1 MSGGKQGTHLQHV
14 PALDG
19 LRGLA
24 VAAVVAFHVGVL
36 KGGWL
41 GVDLFFVLSGYL
53 ISRLLFV
60 EYTATGHIDLK
71 QFWGRRARRLLPALL
86 CVIVAVAIAERVRGR
101 LLGPAGGRWD
111 VVGALTY
118 TSNWVRLRGG
128 AGYWSR
134 FGPPS
139 LLEHFWSLA
148 IEEQFYVVWPL
159 FMLVIARLRRG
170 VSTLFLLATTLAAG
184 GWSLLLFHR
193 TLDASRVYMG
203 TDSRAVALLAGATI
217 ASIAEWRPR
226 WLRAFRALAPVGLV
240 GLLVA
245 MSRMQ
250 GTRLVTYQGGL
261 LACTLAAA
269 VLIAGVATGS
279 TPFARHL
286 STQPLRWLGS
296 RSYGIYLWHWPILVG
311 FGVAGH
317 ADKPPLRIALG
328 VIASLVVAE
337 FSYRVVEMPIRRQG
351 LAALR
356 WRPAVP
362 AIGMGLAGAV
372 VVIITFPVA
381 TPRRV
386 AAKAV
391 TTTVP
396 PSLVGLRS
404 KPPASV
410 SLTTTRSTAPE
421 QTTSNLAIATTTAPT
436 ATISTTTTVTAPGT
450 TTPTTTTTVARLQRP
465 IDRPARVLV
474 VGDSVG
480 WNLAEQLV
488 KDQEALGLVAR
499 NEAIAGCPPSYAPLK
514 RRSDAGSVPLVFKQ
528 ECVDA
533 VVAYPTVAADFKPDV
548 TFMVFGASLLDQN
561 EIAPGV
567 WSRPCEAGFDDW
579 YRSNLIKMTDALS
592 SQGGRVVLVSQA
604 YYRGEASDRAA
615 INDKQVDCEN
625 AVVGSVSRSSG
636 GQILLADLGTWACPT
651 TTCLRDRDGVEL
663 RPDGTHFIDD
673 AAVLANNWLLAQTLG

>member
-1 MSGGKQGTHLQHV
+1 MSGGEQGTHLQHV

-60 EYTATGHIDLK
+60 EYTAKGRIDLR

-111 VVGALTY
+111 MVGALTY
-118 TSNWVRLRGG
+118 TSNWLRLRGG

-159 FMLVIARLRRG
+159 AMLGMARLRRG
-170 VSTLFLLATTLAAG
+170 LSTFVLLLCTLVAS
-184 GWSLLLFHR
+184 GWSLLLFQR

-203 TDSRAVALLAGATI
+203 TDTRAVALLAGATI
-217 ASIAEWRPR
+217 ASLAEWRPS

-245 MSRMQ
+245 MARLQ
-250 GTRLVTYQGGL
+250 GTRLITYRGGL
-261 LACTLAAA
+261 LACTLAATI
-269 VLIAGVATGS
+269 VIAGVAKGAS
-279 TPFARHL
+279 RIAHLL
-286 STQPLRWLGS
+286 STQLLRWLGS

-317 ADKPPLRIALG
+317 THKPPLRVVLG
-328 VIASLVVAE
+328 VIASLATAE
-337 FSYRVVEMPIRRQG
+337 ASYRVVEMPIRRRG
-351 LAALR
+351 RAAFR
-356 WRPAVP
+356 WRPALPVLGAGMTAVAIAIIALPVAQPRHVVAATAATPSTSAPTSTLPTAPTTIPTTTSVP
-362 AIGMGLAGAV
+362 APG
-372 VVIITFPVA
+372 
-381 TPRRV
+381 TP
-386 AAKAV
+386 
-391 TTTVP
+391 
-396 PSLVGLRS
+396 S
-404 KPPASV
+404 
-410 SLTTTRSTAPE
+410 ST
-421 QTTSNLAIATTTAPT
+421 SSTTTA
-436 ATISTTTTVTAPGT
+436 
-450 TTPTTTTTVARLQRP
+450 TTTTTVARITRP
-465 IDRPARVLV
+465 SDHPTRVLV

-488 KDQEALGLVAR
+488 MDQEALGLVAR
-499 NEAIAGCPPSYAPLK
+499 NASIAGCPPSYAPLK
-514 RRSDAGSVPLVFKQ
+514 RRLDARSVPLVFDQ
-528 ECVDA
+528 ECADA
-533 VVAYPTVAADFKPDV
+533 VVAYPALAADFKPDV
-548 TFMVFGASLLDQN
+548 TFVVFGASLLDQN

-567 WSRPCEAGFDDW
+567 WSRPCEAGFDEW
-579 YRSNLIKMTDALS
+579 YRSNLAKMADALS
-592 SQGGRVVLVSQA
+592 SQGGRVALVTQA
-604 YYRGEASDRAA
+604 YYRSEVAEQTPT
-615 INDKQVDCEN
+615 NDKQIDCEN
-625 AVVGSVSRSSG
+625 AIATSVSQSSG
-636 GQILLADLGTWACPT
+636 GQILLADLGTWVCPT
-651 TTCLRDRDGVEL
+651 STCLRDRDGVEL
-663 RPDGTHFIDD
+663 RPDGTHFIGD
-673 AAVLANNWLLAQTLG
+673 AAALANNWLLAQTLR

>member
-1 MSGGKQGTHLQHV
+1 M
-14 PALDG
+14 
-19 LRGLA
+19 
-24 VAAVVAFHVGVL
+24 AAVVAFHVGVL

-60 EYTATGHIDLK
+60 EYTATGRIDLK

-101 LLGPAGGRWD
+101 LLGPAGGRSD
-111 VVGALTY
+111 IIGALTY

-159 FMLVIARLRRG
+159 AMLGIARLRRG
-170 VSTLFLLATTLAAG
+170 VSTLALLASTLVAG

-203 TDSRAVALLAGATI
+203 TDTRAIALLAGATI
-217 ASIAEWRPR
+217 ASLAEWRR
-226 WLRAFRALAPVGLV
+226 SWLRAFRALAPVGLV

-245 MSRMQ
+245 MARMQ

-261 LACTLAAA
+261 LACTMAAA

-317 ADKPPLRIALG
+317 AHKPLHRIVLG
-328 VIASLVVAE
+328 VLVSLAVAE
-337 FSYRVVEMPIRRQG
+337 ASYRVVEMPVRRQG
-351 LAALR
+351 LAAFR
-356 WRPAVP
+356 WRPTLPVLGASMTGV
-362 AIGMGLAGAV
+362 AIA
-372 VVIITFPVA
+372 IIALPIA
-381 TPRRV
+381 QPRRLVV
-386 AAKAV
+386 AA
-391 TTTVP
+391 
-396 PSLVGLRS
+396 
-404 KPPASV
+404 
-410 SLTTTRSTAPE
+410 
-421 QTTSNLAIATTTAPT
+421 TTATSSTSTPT
-436 ATISTTTTVTAPGT
+436 TMLPTTTTTIFNTTAAAAPGPT
-450 TTPTTTTTVARLQRP
+450 TSSTPTSVVTTTTTVARIPRP
-465 IDRPARVLV
+465 SDRPARVLI

-480 WNLAEQLV
+480 WNLAERLV
-488 KDQEALGLVAR
+488 KDQQALGLVAR
-499 NEAIAGCPPSYAPLK
+499 NEAVAGCPPSYAPLK
-514 RRSDAGSVPLVFKQ
+514 RRLDAGSVPLVFDQ

-533 VVAYPTVAADFKPDV
+533 MVAYPRLAADFKPDV
-548 TFMVFGASLLDQN
+548 TFVIFGASLLDQN
-561 EIAPGV
+561 QIAPGV

-579 YRSNLIKMTDALS
+579 YRSNLIKMTEALS

-604 YYRGEASDRAA
+604 YYRGEASEQTPT
-615 INDKQVDCEN
+615 NDKQIDCEN
-625 AVVGSVSRSSG
+625 AVAASVAQSSG

-651 TTCLRDRDGVEL
+651 TTCLNDRDGVDL
-663 RPDGTHFIDD
+663 RPDGTHFKGD
-673 AAVLANNWLLAQTLG
+673 AAAVANNWLLAQTFG

>member
-1 MSGGKQGTHLQHV
+1 MSGGEQGTHLQHV

-60 EYTATGHIDLK
+60 EYTVKGRIDLRR
-71 QFWGRRARRLLPALL
+71 FWGRRARRLLPALL

-111 VVGALTY
+111 IVGALTY
-118 TSNWVRLRGG
+118 TSNWLRLRGG

-159 FMLVIARLRRG
+159 AMLGIVRLRRG
-170 VSTLFLLATTLAAG
+170 VSTLVLLAFTIVTG

-217 ASIAEWRPR
+217 ASLAEWRR
-226 WLRAFRALAPVGLV
+226 SWLRAFRALAPVGLV

-245 MSRMQ
+245 MARMQ
-250 GTRLVTYQGGL
+250 GTRLVTYRGGL
-261 LACTLAAA
+261 LACTLATT
-269 VLIAGVATGS
+269 VLIAGVATVRS
-279 TPFARHL
+279 PFARHL

-317 ADKPPLRIALG
+317 AHKPPLRIVVG
-328 VIASLVVAE
+328 VLVSLAVAE
-337 FSYRVVEMPIRRQG
+337 LSYRAVEMPIRRQG
-351 LAALR
+351 LAAFR
-356 WRPAVP
+356 WRPTLPVLGASMTGV
-362 AIGMGLAGAV
+362 AIA
-372 VVIITFPVA
+372 IIALPIA
-381 TPRRV
+381 QPRRLVV
-386 AAKAV
+386 AATTATSSTLAPTSTLP
-391 TTTVP
+391 TTT
-396 PSLVGLRS
+396 
-404 KPPASV
+404 
-410 SLTTTRSTAPE
+410 TTISTS
-421 QTTSNLAIATTTAPT
+421 TTS
-436 ATISTTTTVTAPGT
+436 STTTTVVA
-450 TTPTTTTTVARLQRP
+450 TTTTVGFIARP
-465 IDRPARVLV
+465 SDHPARVLI

-488 KDQEALGLVAR
+488 KDQQTLSLVAL
-499 NEAIAGCPPSYAPLK
+499 NGAIAGCPPSYAPLK
-514 RRSDAGSVPLVFKQ
+514 RRLDEESVPLVFNQ

-533 VVAYPTVAADFKPDV
+533 VIAYPTLAADFKPDV
-548 TFMVFGASLLDQN
+548 TFMIFGASLLDEN

-579 YRSNLIKMTDALS
+579 YRSTLVKMSDALS

-604 YYRGEASDRAA
+604 YYRGEASAQA
-615 INDKQVDCEN
+615 PTNDKQIDCEN
-625 AVVGSVSRSSG
+625 AVAGSVAQSSG

-651 TTCLRDRDGVEL
+651 TACLRDRDGIEL
-663 RPDGTHFIDD
+663 RPDGTHFKGN
-673 AAVLANNWLLAQTLG
+673 AATLANNWLLAQTLD

>member
-1 MSGGKQGTHLQHV
+1 MSGGKRGTHLQHV

-36 KGGWL
+36 RGGWL
-41 GVDLFFVLSGYL
+41 GVDFFFVLSGYL

-60 EYTATGHIDLK
+60 EYTAKGRIDLRK
-71 QFWGRRARRLLPALL
+71 FWGRRARRLLPALL
-86 CVIVAVAIAERVRGR
+86 CVIVAVAIAERARGR
-101 LLGPAGGRWD
+101 LVGPAGARWD
-111 VVGALTY
+111 MVGALTY
-118 TSNWVRLRGG
+118 TSNWLRLRGG

-148 IEEQFYVVWPL
+148 IEEQFYLVWPL
-159 FMLVIARLRRG
+159 AMLGIARLRRG
-170 VSTLFLLATTLAAG
+170 VSTLVLLASTLVAG

-226 WLRAFRALAPVGLV
+226 WLRAFRALAPIGLV

-317 ADKPPLRIALG
+317 ANKPPLRIVLG

-337 FSYRVVEMPIRRQG
+337 LSYHVVEMPIRRRG
-351 LAALR
+351 LAAFV

-362 AIGMGLAGAV
+362 AIGVGLAGAAI
-372 VVIITFPVA
+372 VIIAFPVA

-386 AAKAV
+386 AAQAV
-391 TTTVP
+391 TTTTLPSFVGP
-396 PSLVGLRS
+396 PS

-410 SLTTTRSTAPE
+410 SPTTTSAAAPE
-421 QTTSNLAIATTTAPT
+421 QPTSNLAIATTTT
-436 ATISTTTTVTAPGT
+436 LTTTISTATTAAVPDPTAAS
-450 TTPTTTTTVARLQRP
+450 TTTTVARLQRP

-488 KDQEALGLVAR
+488 KDQQTLGLVAR
-499 NEAIAGCPPSYAPLK
+499 NEAVAGCPPSYAPLK
-514 RRSDAGSVPLVFKQ
+514 RRLDAGSVPLVFDQ
-528 ECVDA
+528 ECIDAVDA
-533 VVAYPTVAADFKPDV
+533 YPALAADLKPDV
-548 TFMVFGASLLDQN
+548 TFVAFGASLLDQN

-579 YRSNLIKMTDALS
+579 YRSTLVKMSDALS

-604 YYRGEASDRAA
+604 YYRGEANEQTPT
-615 INDKQVDCEN
+615 NDKQIDCEN
-625 AVVGSVSRSSG
+625 AVAGSVSQSSG
-636 GQILLADLGTWACPT
+636 GQILLADLGAWACPT
-651 TTCLRDRDGVEL
+651 TTCLHDRDGIEL
-663 RPDGTHFIDD
+663 RPDGTHFKGD
-673 AAVLANNWLLAQTLG
+673 AAALANNWLLAQTLR

>member
-1 MSGGKQGTHLQHV
+1 MSGGEQGTHLQYV

-60 EYTATGHIDLK
+60 EYALKGRIDLRR
-71 QFWGRRARRLLPALL
+71 FWGRRARRLLPALL

-111 VVGALTY
+111 IIGALTY
-118 TSNWVRLRGG
+118 TSNWLRLRGG

-159 FMLVIARLRRG
+159 AMLGIVRLRRG
-170 VSTLFLLATTLAAG
+170 VSTLVLLAFTLVAG

-217 ASIAEWRPR
+217 ASLAEWRR
-226 WLRAFRALAPVGLV
+226 SWLRAFRALAPVGLV

-245 MSRMQ
+245 MARMQ
-250 GTRLVTYQGGL
+250 GTLLVTYRGGL
-261 LACTLAAA
+261 LACTLAAT
-269 VLIAGVATGS
+269 VLIAGVATGRS
-279 TPFARHL
+279 PFARHL
-286 STQPLRWLGS
+286 SAQPLRWLGS

-317 ADKPPLRIALG
+317 AHKPLLRVVVG
-328 VIASLVVAE
+328 VLVSLAVAE
-337 FSYRVVEMPIRRQG
+337 LSYRVVEMPIRQQG
-351 LAALR
+351 LAAFR
-356 WRPAVP
+356 WRPTLPVLGASMTGV
-362 AIGMGLAGAV
+362 AIA
-372 VVIITFPVA
+372 IIALPIAQPSRLV
-381 TPRRV
+381 V
-386 AAKAV
+386 AATTATSSTLARTSTLLTTTTTNSTTTAV
-391 TTTVP
+391 AAPDPTAPGPTTSSTTSSTTTVVP
-396 PSLVGLRS
+396 
-404 KPPASV
+404 
-410 SLTTTRSTAPE
+410 
-421 QTTSNLAIATTTAPT
+421 
-436 ATISTTTTVTAPGT
+436 TTTTVGFI
-450 TTPTTTTTVARLQRP
+450 ARP
-465 IDRPARVLV
+465 SDHPARVLI

-488 KDQEALGLVAR
+488 KDQQTLGLVAL
-499 NEAIAGCPPSYAPLK
+499 NGAIAGCPPSYAPLK
-514 RRSDAGSVPLVFKQ
+514 RRLDAGSVPLVFNQ

-533 VVAYPTVAADFKPDV
+533 VIAYPTLAADFKPDV
-548 TFMVFGASLLDQN
+548 TFMIFGASLLDEN

-579 YRSNLIKMTDALS
+579 YRSTLVKMSDALS

-604 YYRGEASDRAA
+604 YYRGEASAQAPTNDRQ
-615 INDKQVDCEN
+615 IDCEN
-625 AVVGSVSRSSG
+625 AVAGSVAQNSG
-636 GQILLADLGTWACPT
+636 GQILLADLGAWACPT
-651 TTCLRDRDGVEL
+651 TACLRDRDGIEL
-663 RPDGTHFIDD
+663 RPDGTHFKGN
-673 AAVLANNWLLAQTLG
+673 AAALANHWLLAQTLR

>member
-60 EYTATGHIDLK
+60 EQTAKGRIDLR

-101 LLGPAGGRWD
+101 LVGPAGGRWD
-111 VVGALTY
+111 IVGALTY
-118 TSNWVRLRGG
+118 TSNWLRLRGG

-148 IEEQFYVVWPL
+148 IEEQFYLLWPL
-159 FMLVIARLRRG
+159 AMLGITRLRRG
-170 VSTLFLLATTLAAG
+170 VSTLVLLASTLVSG
-184 GWSLLLFHR
+184 GWSLLLFQR

-203 TDSRAVALLAGATI
+203 TDTRAVALLAGATI
-217 ASIAEWRPR
+217 ASLAEWRLR

-245 MSRMQ
+245 MTQMR
-250 GTRLVTYQGGL
+250 GTQLVTYRGGL
-261 LACTLAAA
+261 LACTLAAT

-279 TPFARHL
+279 SPFARHL

-317 ADKPPLRIALG
+317 AHKPLHRIVLG
-328 VIASLVVAE
+328 VIISLAVAE
-337 FSYRVVEMPIRRQG
+337 VSYRLVEMPIRRRG
-351 LAALR
+351 LAAFGWHPTL
-356 WRPAVP
+356 PVLGAT
-362 AIGMGLAGAV
+362 MAGAAI
-372 VVIITFPVA
+372 VIIAFPIAQPKRIV
-381 TPRRV
+381 V
-386 AAKAV
+386 AA
-391 TTTVP
+391 TTAT
-396 PSLVGLRS
+396 SS
-404 KPPASV
+404 TSTPAS
-410 SLTTTRSTAPE
+410 TMP
-421 QTTSNLAIATTTAPT
+421 NTTTAPT
-436 ATISTTTTVTAPGT
+436 RTTSIVAAVAPPGPTTSSPTMSSTTTSTPA
-450 TTPTTTTTVARLQRP
+450 PTTTAMASIARPNDHQT
-465 IDRPARVLV
+465 RVLI

-488 KDQEALGLVAR
+488 KDQQALGLVAR
-499 NEAIAGCPPSYAPLK
+499 NGAVAGCPPSYALLK
-514 RRSDAGSVPLVFKQ
+514 RRLDAGSVPLLFNE
-528 ECVDA
+528 ECVEA

-548 TFMVFGASLLDQN
+548 TFVIFGASLLDQN

-567 WSRPCEAGFDDW
+567 WSRPCEAVFDDW
-579 YRSNLIKMTDALS
+579 YRSTLVKMTDALS

-604 YYRGEASDRAA
+604 YYRGEATERAA
-615 INDKQVDCEN
+615 VNDKQVDCEN
-625 AVVGSVSRSSG
+625 AVAGSVAQSSG
-636 GQILLADLGTWACPT
+636 GQILMADLGAWACPS
-651 TTCLRDRDGVEL
+651 TTCLRDRDGIEL
-663 RPDGTHFIDD
+663 RPDGTHFIDN
-673 AAVLANNWLLAQTLG
+673 AAVLANNWLLAQTLR

>member
-1 MSGGKQGTHLQHV
+1 MSGGEQGTHLQYV

-60 EYTATGHIDLK
+60 EYAVKGRIDLRR
-71 QFWGRRARRLLPALL
+71 FWGRRARRLLPALL

-111 VVGALTY
+111 IVGALTY
-118 TSNWVRLRGG
+118 TSNWLRLRGG

-159 FMLVIARLRRG
+159 AMLGIVRLRRG
-170 VSTLFLLATTLAAG
+170 VSTLVLLAFTLVAG

-217 ASIAEWRPR
+217 ASLAEWRR
-226 WLRAFRALAPVGLV
+226 SWLRAFRALAPVGLV

-245 MSRMQ
+245 MARMQ

-261 LACTLAAA
+261 LAYTMAAA

-317 ADKPPLRIALG
+317 AHKPLHRIVLG
-328 VIASLVVAE
+328 VLVSLAVAE
-337 FSYRVVEMPIRRQG
+337 ASYRVVEMPVRRQG
-351 LAALR
+351 LAAFR
-356 WRPAVP
+356 WRPTLPVLGASMTGV
-362 AIGMGLAGAV
+362 AIA
-372 VVIITFPVA
+372 IIALPIA
-381 TPRRV
+381 QPRRLVV
-386 AAKAV
+386 AA
-391 TTTVP
+391 
-396 PSLVGLRS
+396 
-404 KPPASV
+404 
-410 SLTTTRSTAPE
+410 
-421 QTTSNLAIATTTAPT
+421 TTATSSTLAPT
-436 ATISTTTTVTAPGT
+436 STL
-450 TTPTTTTTVARLQRP
+450 PTTTTTISTSTTSSTTTPVVATTTTVGFIARP
-465 IDRPARVLV
+465 SDHPARVLI

-488 KDQEALGLVAR
+488 KDQQTLSLVAL
-499 NEAIAGCPPSYAPLK
+499 NGAIAGCPPSYAPLK
-514 RRSDAGSVPLVFKQ
+514 RRLDEESVPLVFNQ

-533 VVAYPTVAADFKPDV
+533 VIAYPTLAADFKPDV
-548 TFMVFGASLLDQN
+548 TFMIFGASLLDEN

-579 YRSNLIKMTDALS
+579 YRSTLVKMSDALS

-604 YYRGEASDRAA
+604 YYRGEASAQAPTNDRQ
-615 INDKQVDCEN
+615 IDCEN
-625 AVVGSVSRSSG
+625 TVAGSVAQNSG
-636 GQILLADLGTWACPT
+636 GQILLADLGAWACPT
-651 TTCLRDRDGVEL
+651 TACLRDRDGIEL
-663 RPDGTHFIDD
+663 RPDGTHFKGN
-673 AAVLANNWLLAQTLG
+673 AAALANNWLLTQTLR

>member
-60 EYTATGHIDLK
+60 EYNAKGRIDLR
-71 QFWGRRARRLLPALL
+71 QFWSRRARRLLPALL
-86 CVIVAVAIAERVRGR
+86 CVIVTVAVAERVRGR

-128 AGYWSR
+128 AGYWGR

-148 IEEQFYVVWPL
+148 IEEQFYLFWPL
-159 FMLVIARLRRG
+159 LMLGVVRMRRG
-170 VSTLFLLATTLAAG
+170 VSTLVLLASTLIAG

-203 TDSRAVALLAGATI
+203 TDTRAVALLAGATI
-217 ASIAEWRPR
+217 ASLVEWRPR
-226 WLRAFRALAPVGLV
+226 SLRAFRLLTPVALV

-245 MSRMQ
+245 MTQMQ
-250 GTRLVTYQGGL
+250 GTRLMTYQGGL
-261 LACTLAAA
+261 VACTLAAT
-269 VLIAGVATGS
+269 VLMAGVANGRSIFAHLFS
-279 TPFARHL
+279 TR
-286 STQPLRWLGS
+286 PLRWLGT

-317 ADKPPLRIALG
+317 AHKPPMRIVLG
-328 VIASLVVAE
+328 VLVSLALAE
-337 FSYRVVEMPIRRQG
+337 ASYRAVEMPIRRRG
-351 LAALR
+351 LATLG
-356 WRPAVP
+356 WRPLMPVLGASMTGA
-362 AIGMGLAGAV
+362 AIA
-372 VVIITFPVA
+372 IIAFPI
-381 TPRRV
+381 TQPRRV
-386 AAKAV
+386 VTSATTAASSTAKP
-391 TTTVP
+391 TTTT
-396 PSLVGLRS
+396 L
-404 KPPASV
+404 
-410 SLTTTRSTAPE
+410 
-421 QTTSNLAIATTTAPT
+421 TTAPT
-436 ATISTTTTVTAPGT
+436 TTIPTTSAMAAPGSTSTT
-450 TTPTTTTTVARLQRP
+450 TTPTTPTTPTTSTTSTKPTTATTATVATIERP
-465 IDRPARVLV
+465 SDRPTRVLI

-488 KDQEALGLVAR
+488 RDQQALSLDAR
-499 NEAIAGCPPSYAPLK
+499 NEAVAGCPPSYTPAK
-514 RRSDAGSVPLVFKQ
+514 RRSDAGSVPLVFNQ

-533 VVAYPTVAADFKPDV
+533 VVAYPTVASDFKPDV
-548 TFMVFGASLLDQN
+548 TFVIFGASLLDQN

-567 WSRPCEAGFDDW
+567 WSRPCEAGFDEW
-579 YRSNLIKMTDALS
+579 YRSTLVKMTDALS

-604 YYRGEASDRAA
+604 YYRGEATERAA
-615 INDKQVDCEN
+615 ANDQQVDCEN
-625 AVVGSVSRSSG
+625 AVADSVAKSSAG
-636 GQILLADLGTWACPT
+636 RILVADLGAWACPT
-651 TTCLRDRDGVEL
+651 TTCLSERDGIEL
-663 RPDGTHFIDD
+663 RPDGTHFIDN
-673 AAVLANNWLLAQTLG
+673 AAVLANNWLLAQTLR

>member
-1 MSGGKQGTHLQHV
+1 M

-60 EYTATGHIDLK
+60 EYALNGRIDLRR
-71 QFWGRRARRLLPALL
+71 FWGRRARRLLPALL

-101 LLGPAGGRWD
+101 LLGPTGGRWD
-111 VVGALTY
+111 IVGALTY
-118 TSNWVRLRGG
+118 TSNWLRLRGG

-159 FMLVIARLRRG
+159 AMLGIVRLRRG
-170 VSTLFLLATTLAAG
+170 ISTLVLLASTLVAG

-217 ASIAEWRPR
+217 ASLAEWRR
-226 WLRAFRALAPVGLV
+226 SWLRAFRALAPVGLV

-245 MSRMQ
+245 MARMP
-250 GTRLVTYQGGL
+250 GTRLVTYRGGL
-261 LACTLAAA
+261 LACTLAAT
-269 VLIAGVATGS
+269 VLIAGAATGRS
-279 TPFARHL
+279 PFARHL

-317 ADKPPLRIALG
+317 AHKPPLRIVVG
-328 VIASLVVAE
+328 VLVSLVVAE
-337 FSYRVVEMPIRRQG
+337 LSYRVVEMPIRRRG
-351 LAALR
+351 LAAFR

-362 AIGMGLAGAV
+362 AVGMGLAGAAI
-372 VVIITFPVA
+372 VIIALPIAQPTRLVVAATTA
-381 TPRRV
+381 TPSTV
-386 AAKAV
+386 APTSTV
-391 TTTVP
+391 PTSTTTTI
-396 PSLVGLRS
+396 SS
-404 KPPASV
+404 
-410 SLTTTRSTAPE
+410 TTAAAAPGP
-421 QTTSNLAIATTTAPT
+421 TTSSTTP
-436 ATISTTTTVTAPGT
+436 STTTTVVA
-450 TTPTTTTTVARLQRP
+450 TTTTVGFIARP
-465 IDRPARVLV
+465 SDHPARVLV

-488 KDQEALGLVAR
+488 KDQQTLGLVAL
-499 NEAIAGCPPSYAPLK
+499 NGAIAGCPPSYAPLK
-514 RRSDAGSVPLVFKQ
+514 RRLDAGSVPLVFNQ

-533 VVAYPTVAADFKPDV
+533 VIAYPTLAADFKPDV
-548 TFMVFGASLLDQN
+548 TFVIFGASLLDEN

-567 WSRPCEAGFDDW
+567 WSRPCEASFDDW
-579 YRSNLIKMTDALS
+579 YRSTLVKMSDALS

-604 YYRGEASDRAA
+604 YYRGEASVQTPT
-615 INDKQVDCEN
+615 NDKQIDCEN
-625 AVVGSVSRSSG
+625 AVAGSVAQSSG
-636 GQILLADLGTWACPT
+636 GKILLADLGAWACPT
-651 TTCLRDRDGVEL
+651 TACLRDRDGIEL
-663 RPDGTHFIDD
+663 RPDGTHFKEN
-673 AAVLANNWLLAQTLG
+673 AAALANNWLLAQTLR

>member
-1 MSGGKQGTHLQHV
+1 MSGGEQGTHLQHV

-60 EYTATGHIDLK
+60 EYTVKGRIDLRR
-71 QFWGRRARRLLPALL
+71 FWGRRARRLLPALL

-111 VVGALTY
+111 IVGALTY
-118 TSNWVRLRGG
+118 TSNWLRLRGG

-159 FMLVIARLRRG
+159 AMLGIVRLRRG
-170 VSTLFLLATTLAAG
+170 VSTLVLLAFTIVTG

-217 ASIAEWRPR
+217 ASLAEWRR
-226 WLRAFRALAPVGLV
+226 SWLRAFRALAPVGLV

-245 MSRMQ
+245 MARMQ
-250 GTRLVTYQGGL
+250 GTRLVTYRGGL
-261 LACTLAAA
+261 LACTLATT
-269 VLIAGVATGS
+269 VLIAGVATVRS
-279 TPFARHL
+279 PFARHL

-317 ADKPPLRIALG
+317 AHKPPLRIVVG
-328 VIASLVVAE
+328 VLVSLAVAE
-337 FSYRVVEMPIRRQG
+337 LSYRVVEMPIRRQG
-351 LAALR
+351 LAAFR
-356 WRPAVP
+356 WRPTLPVLGASMTGV
-362 AIGMGLAGAV
+362 AIA
-372 VVIITFPVA
+372 IIALPIA
-381 TPRRV
+381 QPRRLVV
-386 AAKAV
+386 AATTATSSTLAPTSTLP
-391 TTTVP
+391 TTT
-396 PSLVGLRS
+396 
-404 KPPASV
+404 
-410 SLTTTRSTAPE
+410 TTISTS
-421 QTTSNLAIATTTAPT
+421 TTS
-436 ATISTTTTVTAPGT
+436 STTTTVVA
-450 TTPTTTTTVARLQRP
+450 TTTTVGFIARP
-465 IDRPARVLV
+465 SDHPARVLI

-488 KDQEALGLVAR
+488 KDQQTLSLVAL
-499 NEAIAGCPPSYAPLK
+499 NGAIAGCPPSYAPLK
-514 RRSDAGSVPLVFKQ
+514 RRLDEESVPLVFNQ

-533 VVAYPTVAADFKPDV
+533 VIAYPTLAADFKPDV
-548 TFMVFGASLLDQN
+548 TFMIFGASLLDEN

-579 YRSNLIKMTDALS
+579 YRSTLVKMSDALS

-604 YYRGEASDRAA
+604 YYRGEASAQA
-615 INDKQVDCEN
+615 PTNDKQIDCEN
-625 AVVGSVSRSSG
+625 AVAGSVAQSSG

-651 TTCLRDRDGVEL
+651 TACLRDRDGIEL
-663 RPDGTHFIDD
+663 RPDGTHFKGN
-673 AAVLANNWLLAQTLG
+673 AATLANNWLLAQTLD

>member
-1 MSGGKQGTHLQHV
+1 MSGGEQGTHLQHV

-60 EYTATGHIDLK
+60 EYTAKGRIDLK
-71 QFWGRRARRLLPALL
+71 RFWGRRARRLLPALL
-86 CVIVAVAIAERVRGR
+86 SVIVAVAIAERVRGR

-111 VVGALTY
+111 MVGALTY
-118 TSNWVRLRGG
+118 TSNWLRLRGG

-148 IEEQFYVVWPL
+148 IEEQFYLVWPL

-170 VSTLFLLATTLAAG
+170 LSTLVLLASTVVAG
-184 GWSLLLFHR
+184 GWSLLLFQR

-203 TDSRAVALLAGATI
+203 TDTRAAALLAGATI
-217 ASIAEWRPR
+217 ASLAEWRPR

-245 MSRMQ
+245 MTQMQ

-261 LACTLAAA
+261 LACTLAGT
-269 VLIAGVATGS
+269 VLIAGVVTGS

-286 STQPLRWLGS
+286 SARPLRWLGS

-317 ADKPPLRIALG
+317 AHKPPPRIVLG
-328 VIASLVVAE
+328 VIVSLVVAE
-337 FSYRVVEMPIRRQG
+337 VSYRVVEMPIRRRG
-351 LAALR
+351 LAAFD
-356 WRPAVP
+356 WRPTVP
-362 AIGMGLAGAV
+362 ALGVGLAGAAIA
-372 VVIITFPVA
+372 IIAFPIPQ
-381 TPRRV
+381 PRRV
-386 AAKAV
+386 VAMTAASSTGAPTSTLP
-391 TTTVP
+391 TTT
-396 PSLVGLRS
+396 
-404 KPPASV
+404 
-410 SLTTTRSTAPE
+410 
-421 QTTSNLAIATTTAPT
+421 TTTA
-436 ATISTTTTVTAPGT
+436 ISTTTTLAASGPTTSSTTSSTSSTTAAS
-450 TTPTTTTTVARLQRP
+450 TTTTVAIITRP
-465 IDRPARVLV
+465 SDRPTRVLV

-488 KDQEALGLVAR
+488 KDQEALDLVAR

-514 RRSDAGSVPLVFKQ
+514 RRSDAGSVPLVFDQ

-533 VVAYPTVAADFKPDV
+533 VVAYPTLAADFKPDV
-548 TFMVFGASLLDQN
+548 TFVIFGASLLDQN

-579 YRSNLIKMTDALS
+579 YRSNLVRMTEALS

-604 YYRGEASDRAA
+604 YYRGEATDRAA

-625 AVVGSVSRSSG
+625 AVAGSVSQSSG
-636 GQILLADLGTWACPT
+636 GQILLAELGTWACPT
-651 TTCLRDRDGVEL
+651 TGCLHERDGVEL
-663 RPDGTHFIDD
+663 RPDGTHFIDN
-673 AAVLANNWLLAQTLG
+673 AAVLANNWLLAQTLL

>member
-1 MSGGKQGTHLQHV
+1 MSGGKRDIHLQHV

-24 VAAVVAFHVGVL
+24 IAAVVAFHVGVL

-60 EYTATGHIDLK
+60 EYAAKGRIDLR
-71 QFWGRRARRLLPALL
+71 QFWSRRARRLLPALL
-86 CVIVAVAIAERVRGR
+86 CVMVAVAIAERVRGR

-111 VVGALTY
+111 MLGALTY
-118 TSNWVRLRGG
+118 TSNWLRLRGG

-159 FMLVIARLRRG
+159 FMLGIARLRRG
-170 VSTLFLLATTLAAG
+170 ISTLVLLGSTLVAA
-184 GWSLLLFHR
+184 GWSLILFHR

-203 TDSRAVALLAGATI
+203 TDTRAVALLAGATI
-217 ASIAEWRPR
+217 ASLAEWRR
-226 WLRAFRALAPVGLV
+226 SWLRPFRALAPVGLV

-245 MSRMQ
+245 MTQMQ
-250 GTRLVTYQGGL
+250 GTRLFTYQGGL
-261 LACTLAAA
+261 LACTLAAT

-286 STQPLRWLGS
+286 SSQPFRWLGS
-296 RSYGIYLWHWPILVG
+296 RSYGLYLWHWPILVG
-311 FGVAGH
+311 FGVAGN
-317 ADKPPLRIALG
+317 ANKPPLRIVLG
-328 VIASLVVAE
+328 VVVSLVVAE
-337 FSYRVVEMPIRRQG
+337 LSYRLVEMPIRRRG
-351 LAALR
+351 LAAFAG
-356 WRPAVP
+356 RPSVP
-362 AIGMGLAGAV
+362 ALGMGLAGAAIA
-372 VVIITFPVA
+372 IIALPVA
-381 TPRRV
+381 RPQSV
-386 AAKAV
+386 AAKVV

-396 PSLVGLRS
+396 SSLVGPPT
-404 KPPASV
+404 KPPV
-410 SLTTTRSTAPE
+410 TMPP
-421 QTTSNLAIATTTAPT
+421 TTTA
-436 ATISTTTTVTAPGT
+436 STSTVFITTTVEEPGPTPPSTSLATTAS
-450 TTPTTTTTVARLQRP
+450 TTTVARLQRP

-488 KDQEALGLVAR
+488 DDQDALGVVAR

-514 RRSDAGSVPLVFKQ
+514 RRLDAESVPLLFDPD
-528 ECVDA
+528 CVDA
-533 VVAYPTVAADFKPDV
+533 VVGYPTVAADFMPDV
-548 TFMVFGASLLDQN
+548 TFVIFGASLLDQN

-567 WSRPCEAGFDDW
+567 WSRPCEADFDDW
-579 YRSNLIKMTDALS
+579 YRSNLIKMADALS
-592 SQGGRVVLVSQA
+592 SKGGRVVVVSQG
-604 YYRGEASDRAA
+604 YYRGEASDRAP
-615 INDKQVDCEN
+615 INDKQIDCEN
-625 AVVGSVSRSSG
+625 EVATSVSKNSG
-636 GQILLADLGTWACPT
+636 GQILLADLGTWVCPT

-663 RPDGTHFIDD
+663 RPDGTHFKND
-673 AAVLANNWLLAQTLG
+673 AAALANNWLLAQTLR